1 MKKVIRLTEGDL
13 HNIVKESVQRILNE
27 IGDTPKGQFALGA
40 VKGRSDSRDFFG
52 GRASKTAQDAPKIAK
67 KHRDNKQDW
76 YNMSNRNAYLSRIHG
91 NDKLKDFWEKKRQ
104 NYSDEFDN
112 MSDSYNKGV
121 DYGIKKGSS
130 PTQNKRF

>member
-1 MKKVIRLTEGDL
+1 
-13 HNIVKESVQRILNE
+13 
-27 IGDTPKGQFALGA
+27 LGA

-76 YNMSNRNAYLSRIHG
+76 YNMSNRNASTSPEGSETKKY
-91 NDKLKDFWEKKRQ
+91 WEKKRQ

>member
-76 YNMSNRNAYLSRIHG
+76 YNMSNRNASMSPEGSETKKY
-91 NDKLKDFWEKKRQ
+91 WEKKRQ